1 MMTIYSKQELLKA
14 RNRLSPYIHY
24 TPVLQSRSINNMVG
38 CELFFKCENFQK
50 AGAFKIRGAMHKVLS
65 LSKEEQENGIATH
78 SSGNYGQALALSA
91 QILGIHATI
100 VMPENSPQ
108 VKRDAVAAYG
118 ARIIKS
124 GNTPQAREN
133 TLSKFLDSNHATEC
147 HPYNDKQVILGNS
160 TATQELLEKYE
171 LDDIVAPLGGGG
183 LLSGTLLAA
192 KYFSSH
198 TKIYGAEP
206 KGADDAFRSIRDG
219 KIHPSLHPDTIAD
232 GLRTSLGNETFAVI
246 KEHVTDILLLDD
258 TEILAAMKMIWERM
272 KIIVEPSSAITLAS
286 ILKNKALFKGRK
298 VGLIISG
305 GNVDIESCF

>member
-1 MMTIYSKQELLKA
+1 MTIYLKQELLEA
-14 RNRLSPYIHY
+14 RNRLKPYIHN
-24 TPVLQSRSINNMVG
+24 TPVLQSRSINNIAG

-50 AGAFKIRGAMHKVLS
+50 AGAFKMRGAMHKVLS

-91 QILGIHATI
+91 QILGIQATI

-108 VKRDAVAAYG
+108 IKQDAVAAYG
-118 ARIIKS
+118 AKIIKS
-124 GNTPQAREN
+124 GNSPQSRED
-133 TLSKFLDSNHATEC
+133 TLAKFLDSNHATEC
-147 HPYNDKQVILGNS
+147 HPYNDKQVIIGNS

-198 TKIYGAEP
+198 TKVYGAEP

-246 KEHVTDILLLDD
+246 KEHVTDILLLND

>member
-1 MMTIYSKQELLKA
+1 MNIPSKKSIEKA
-14 RNRLSPYIHY
+14 HKLIAAYIHN
-24 TPVLQSRSINNMVG
+24 TPVLSSEQINQLLS
-38 CELFFKCENFQK
+38 CEIYFKCENFQK

-147 HPYNDKQVILGNS
+147 HPYNDKQVILGNR

-219 KIHPSLHPDTIAD
+219 KIHPSLHPNTIAD